1 MESKT
6 SKKKWIIIIAII
18 IITIL
23 LSGGITGY
31 IVLKKQNEKSDEVE
45 STEWGD
51 KYISYIEKILD
62 ENPKINS
69 SLKNAKSEINVN
81 FVEVQEQENPVMILK
96 YDTEVTDMNK
106 NKSISKNTEI
116 YYIDDNDNVKF
127 SVYPDVNTKID
138 LEYLYNI
145 EKDEYAWYITSST
158 EYQSNEKTYLN
169 TSYEPLYIV
178 VNAKKKLYS
187 IDPIDNEELYRKTNQ
202 EVNEYEN
209 NNKYNFSNDNNIK
222 SKKFDD
228 VFIDIN
234 DLIEQTSYTYTVD
247 MSLKEIR
254 KLTNKFIQEAYKTNQ
269 KLTTA
274 DIQEKVASVKEEKQ
288 NTEQKENEVTQQTEQ
303 GLQVGNKIV
312 KYGRYSGKV
321 AAEGVTLTIKAD
333 GTAVETGRFGTI
345 NYTYSIGKDDF
356 SQDLDH
362 NYKDAILFDSH
373 GKTLSGGFSL
383 YVSANGDLIDGD
395 ADIYTY
401 LGE

>member
-81 FVEVQEQENPVMILK
+81 FVEVHEQENPVMILK

-187 IDPIDNEELYRKTNQ
+187 IDPIDNEELYRK
-202 EVNEYEN
+202 
-209 NNKYNFSNDNNIK
+209 
-222 SKKFDD
+222 
-228 VFIDIN
+228 
-234 DLIEQTSYTYTVD
+234 
-247 MSLKEIR
+247 
-254 KLTNKFIQEAYKTNQ
+254 
-269 KLTTA
+269 
-274 DIQEKVASVKEEKQ
+274 
-288 NTEQKENEVTQQTEQ
+288 
-303 GLQVGNKIV
+303 IV
-312 KYGRYSGKV
+312 
-321 AAEGVTLTIKAD
+321 
-333 GTAVETGRFGTI
+333 
-345 NYTYSIGKDDF
+345 
-356 SQDLDH
+356 
-362 NYKDAILFDSH
+362 
-373 GKTLSGGFSL
+373 
-383 YVSANGDLIDGD
+383 
-395 ADIYTY
+395 
-401 LGE
+401 